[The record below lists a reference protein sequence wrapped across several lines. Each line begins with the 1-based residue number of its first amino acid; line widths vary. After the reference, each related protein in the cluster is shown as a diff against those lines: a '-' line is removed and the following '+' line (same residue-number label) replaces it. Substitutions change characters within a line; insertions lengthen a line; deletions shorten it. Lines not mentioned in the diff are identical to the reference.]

1 MAKLSMD
8 GFLRSVK
15 LIPSRDDDRY
25 DDEYDDYEDDD
36 ELDEEDEAPA
46 PRKNVKTSRFGRK
59 TSTPAYNEKDDLEDY
74 YDDDDLED
82 SGSYYSA
89 PARSQQAVN
98 KAVGAV
104 SGTAQRSSASV
115 RGAKRA
121 DTQSSTDV
129 NVRIFHPKTI
139 EDANSIA
146 DELVSDKI
154 VVMNLEEVDMA
165 AAQRIVDFVSGAC
178 YSVDGNLQ
186 KIAKKAFIVTPKNAN
201 LSSEMGNIIREA
213 VGLSS
218 VNIMR

>member
-15 LIPSRDDDRY
+15 LIPSRDDDH
-25 DDEYDDYEDDD
+25 YDDYDDYDEDEPLDD
-36 ELDEEDEAPA
+36 EDEPA
-46 PRKNVKTSRFGRK
+46 PRKSIRTSASGRK
-59 TSTPAYNEKDDLEDY
+59 TSSVRREDPEDDYDLED
-74 YDDDDLED
+74 ED
-82 SGSYYSA
+82 EGGSSYYSA
-89 PARSQQAVN
+89 PARSRQAVA

-104 SGTAQRSSASV
+104 SGTAQRGASSG
-115 RGAKRA
+115 RGKKEEAP
-121 DTQSSTDV
+121 TDV
-129 NVRIFHPKTI
+129 NVRILHPKTI

-146 DELVSDKI
+146 DELVSEKI

-186 KIAKKAFIVTPKNAN
+186 KIAKKAFIVTPKNAI
-201 LSSEMGNIIREA
+201 LSSELGSIIREA

-218 VNIMR
+218 VNIMK

>member
-15 LIPSRDDDRY
+15 LIPNRDDDRY
-25 DDEYDDYEDDD
+25 DDDYDDYDEDEEFEDEEEEAPVRPAKPSRFTRTSSRYETREEEDYEDD
-36 ELDEEDEAPA
+36 EEE
-46 PRKNVKTSRFGRK
+46 N
-59 TSTPAYNEKDDLEDY
+59 
-74 YDDDDLED
+74 
-82 SGSYYSA
+82 GSYYSA
-89 PARSQQAVN
+89 PARSQQAVA
-98 KAVGAV
+98 KAVNA
-104 SGTAQRSSASV
+104 SSQRAAS
-115 RGAKRA
+115 AKRKA
-121 DTQSSTDV
+121 EAGPSDV

-139 EDANSIA
+139 EDANAIA
-146 DELVSDKI
+146 DELVSEKI

-186 KIAKKAFIVTPKNAN
+186 KIAKKAFIVTPKNAS
-201 LSSEMGNIIREA
+201 LSSEMGSIISEA

>member
-15 LIPSRDDDRY
+15 LIPGKDDDRY
-25 DDEYDDYEDDD
+25 DDDYDDYEDD
-36 ELDEEDEAPA
+36 EEFEEEDEPA
-46 PRKNVKTSRFGRK
+46 PKKSVKPGRFGRSSGK
-59 TSTPAYNEKDDLEDY
+59 YDDRDEDY
-74 YDDDDLED
+74 EDDEEEAG
-82 SGSYYSA
+82 GSYYSA
-89 PARSQQAVN
+89 PGRSQQAVT
-98 KAVGAV
+98 KAVNASAGSAPKGGSKAKA
-104 SGTAQRSSASV
+104 SGNAS
-115 RGAKRA
+115 
-121 DTQSSTDV
+121 DV

-139 EDANSIA
+139 EDANAIA
-146 DELVSDKI
+146 DELVSEKI

-201 LSSEMGNIIREA
+201 LSSEMGSIIKEA
-213 VGLSS
+213 VGLNN

>member
-15 LIPSRDDDRY
+15 LIPSREDDRY
-25 DDEYDDYEDDD
+25 DDDYDDYEEDE
-36 ELDEEDEAPA
+36 ELDEEETPA

-59 TSTPAYNEKDDLEDY
+59 TVPAYEEKDDD
-74 YDDDDLED
+74 YDDYDDED
-82 SGSYYSA
+82 MEDTGSYYSA

-104 SGTAQRSSASV
+104 SGTAQRSSSAV
-115 RGAKRA
+115 RNAKRPEA
-121 DTQSSTDV
+121 AASTDV

-218 VNIMR
+218 VNIMK

>member
-15 LIPSRDDDRY
+15 LIQNREDDRY

-36 ELDEEDEAPA
+36 ELEEEEDNPT
-46 PRKNVKTSRFGRK
+46 PKKNVKSSRFGRK
-59 TSTPAYNEKDDLEDY
+59 TPAPAYEEKDDLDDFDYEDTE
-74 YDDDDLED
+74 DD
-82 SGSYYSA
+82 GSYYSA

-104 SGTAQRSSASV
+104 SGTAQRSASQARSPKRAATPSAS
-115 RGAKRA
+115 
-121 DTQSSTDV
+121 DV

-218 VNIMR
+218 VNIMK

>member
-15 LIPSRDDDRY
+15 LIPNRDDDRY
-25 DDEYDDYEDDD
+25 DDDYDDYEEDD
-36 ELDEEDEAPA
+36 ELDEEEEETA
-46 PRKNVKTSRFGRK
+46 PRRNVRTSRFGRK
-59 TSTPAYNEKDDLEDY
+59 PAPAYNTKDDDYDEYED
-74 YDDDDLED
+74 DAEET
-82 SGSYYSA
+82 GSYYSA

-104 SGTAQRSSASV
+104 SGTAQRNTQAARS
-115 RGAKRA
+115 GKRPENP
-121 DTQSSTDV
+121 SDV

-146 DELVSDKI
+146 DELVSEKI

-218 VNIMR
+218 VNIMK

>member
-15 LIPSRDDDRY
+15 LIPNRDDDRY
-25 DDEYDDYEDDD
+25 DDDYDDYEEDD
-36 ELDEEDEAPA
+36 ELDEEEETPA
-46 PRKNVKTSRFGRK
+46 PRKNVKTSRFGRR
-59 TSTPAYNEKDDLEDY
+59 TAAPAYNEKDDLDDY
-74 YDDDDLED
+74 YDDED
-82 SGSYYSA
+82 AEDTGSYYSA
-89 PARSQQAVN
+89 PTRSQQAVN

-104 SGTAQRSSASV
+104 SGTAQRSSTSG
-115 RGAKRA
+115 RSTKRA
-121 DTQSSTDV
+121 ENQSSTDV

>member
-15 LIPSRDDDRY
+15 LIPNRDDDRY
-25 DDEYDDYEDDD
+25 DDDYDDYEEDD
-36 ELDEEDEAPA
+36 ELDEAEEDPA
-46 PRKNVKTSRFGRK
+46 PRRNTRTSRFGRK
-59 TSTPAYNEKDDLEDY
+59 AVAPAYDEKDDY
-74 YDDDDLED
+74 YDDEDAED
-82 SGSYYSA
+82 SSSYYSA
-89 PARSQQAVN
+89 PARSQQAVT

-104 SGTAQRSSASV
+104 SGTAQRGAASSRNAKRTDTPSAS
-115 RGAKRA
+115 
-121 DTQSSTDV
+121 DV

-139 EDANSIA
+139 EDANAIA

-218 VNIMR
+218 VNIMK

>member
-15 LIPSRDDDRY
+15 LIPNREEDRY
-25 DDEYDDYEDDD
+25 DDYDDYEDDE
-36 ELDEEDEAPA
+36 ELEEEEEP
-46 PRKNVKTSRFGRK
+46 VKKTRTSRFQK
-59 TSTPAYNEKDDLEDY
+59 NASAYEDEDPYEDDEEEENE
-74 YDDDDLED
+74 
-82 SGSYYSA
+82 SYYSA
-89 PARSQQAVN
+89 PQKSRQAVA
-98 KAVGAV
+98 KAVSAGQ
-104 SGTAQRSSASV
+104 GGAQR
-115 RGAKRA
+115 GTQPRA
-121 DTQSSTDV
+121 VKHNEDNGTEI
-129 NVRIFHPKTI
+129 NVRIFHLKTI
-139 EDANSIA
+139 EDANAIA
-146 DELVSDKI
+146 DELVSEKI

-201 LSSEMGNIIREA
+201 LSSEMGSIISEA